1 MRRKGRR
8 ENEESIRR
16 EELKEGMK
24 AREEQ
29 IKGIRRKG
37 SKLSLG
43 GRGRK
48 YEENMS
54 IGKGAKTEMRREGRK

>member
-1 MRRKGRR
+1 
-8 ENEESIRR
+8 
-16 EELKEGMK
+16 MK